1 MVSLQ
6 SFMLRMHL
14 LPRSS
19 PCNPATRRR
28 RFSSSASNG
37 IYNNNNDV
45 NNNFYLSPI
54 VNPSLKRH
62 KVSAFVYSTEP
73 TVAAES
79 ITSSQLAVHV
89 FEGLDVKLRYEQSIS
104 VSVEKFLS
112 YRQFV
117 CAQMRCEE
125 PSVISEMYIVPRTVP
140 VSCVTT
146 AYPSYDATTGQ
157 EQMMFR
163 TTVEFRR
170 KYFTA
175 AQQTINEEQQEVD
188 REPPRYVSHA
198 CWIVSEFQN

>member
-1 MVSLQ
+1 
-6 SFMLRMHL
+6 MLRMHL

-19 PCNPATRRR
+19 PCKHPATRRR

-37 IYNNNNDV
+37 IYNNNYNSNDV

-54 VNPSLKRH
+54 VNPSLKRC
-62 KVSAFVYSTEP
+62 KVPAFVYSMDP
-73 TVAAES
+73 AVAVES
-79 ITSSQLAVHV
+79 TTTSQLAVHV

-104 VSVEKFLS
+104 VSIEKFLS

-117 CAQMRCEE
+117 CAQARCEE
-125 PSVISEMYIVPRTVP
+125 PSVISEMYIIPRTVP

-146 AYPSYDATTGQ
+146 AYPSYDATTGRK
-157 EQMMFR
+157 QMTYR
-163 TTVEFRR
+163 TTVELRR

-188 REPPRYVSHA
+188 REPPHYVSHA
-198 CWIVSEFQN
+198 CCIVSEF